1 MRVAG
6 IDPGFGR
13 CGIAIV
19 EKTSTRDQWV
29 YSHCIETPGTIPF
42 EERLK
47 IVVSG
52 CTEAFE
58 IHKPD
63 AIAMERLFFNTN
75 QKTAMHVAE
84 VRGALLHA
92 AATHNIPVFEYSPG
106 EIKNATTG
114 YGKADKKQIIAMIH
128 LLLTINKPIKR
139 DDEYDAIAVGI
150 THLARSRY
158 IPR

>member
-6 IDPGFGR
+6 IDPGYGR

-19 EKTSTRDQWV
+19 EKTHAKEQWI
-29 YSHCIETPGTIPF
+29 YSHCIETAATLPF
-42 EERLK
+42 EDRLSQ
-47 IVVSG
+47 VVEG
-52 CTEAFE
+52 CTKAFQD
-58 IHKPD
+58 HTPD

-84 VRGALLHA
+84 VRGALLYA
-92 AATHNIPVFEYSPG
+92 AASMRIPVFEYSPG
-106 EIKNATTG
+106 QIKNATTG

-128 LLLTINKPIKR
+128 LLMKIDKTIKL

-150 THLARSRY
+150 THLAHARHN
-158 IPR
+158 